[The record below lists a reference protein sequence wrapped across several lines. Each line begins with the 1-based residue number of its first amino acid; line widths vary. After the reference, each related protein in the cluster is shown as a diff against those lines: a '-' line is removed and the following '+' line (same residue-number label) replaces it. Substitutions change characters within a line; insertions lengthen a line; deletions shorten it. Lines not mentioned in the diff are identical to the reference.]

1 MIIYILK
8 TTACLLIFLA
18 FYKLFLEKEN
28 MHTFKR
34 FYLITAIILAFVIPT
49 ILFTEYVYIAPQPI
63 ATTAISNYTLDE
75 FHTIPEVAQTNELP
89 ILLWSLYALG
99 VIVFGFKFCQ
109 NLFRIGYR
117 IRKNPKIKEHF
128 ITTVLLNEKL
138 TPHTFFN
145 FIFLNK
151 QKFEAQEIPEEV
163 LLHERTHAVQKHSL
177 DVLFIEFLQV
187 ILWFNPLVYVFK
199 HSIKL
204 NHEFLADQA
213 VMQEGVETSK
223 YQKILLAFSSNAPET
238 QLANAIN
245 YSSIK
250 KRFTVMKKHTS
261 KKAVWLR
268 SLLVL
273 PLFALALYSFSE
285 TQVLEVPKQTKTI
298 PIQQEKN
305 PETESLY
312 NSEYS
317 RDEATRTQLSEYN
330 RLAEKYNAQP
340 INQRIIKKV
349 ELKKLET
356 IYRAM
361 TSVQKENAQPFPE
374 CPPPPKTSQDGAT
387 EAQVSEYNSIAS
399 KYSDMNMHT
408 IIGKSEIVRME
419 QLYNLMTEKQKR
431 KVSAYPELP
440 PMPQGQ
446 ASTKQV
452 NEYNALAKKYNTMN
466 SNNMRIQKSEVA
478 RMEYLYSIMTEK
490 QKKGAEAFPELPPM
504 PEPPMPPTAPQVKKG
519 EVSNIPPPPAPPKTI
534 KGKTSNNPPQPPTPK
549 SPLDHIIEMA
559 KKDATF
565 YYEDKKISSDKAIE
579 ILKKDK
585 NLNIDTRNS
594 TSKKPVVRI
603 SKEPISIEN

>member
-1 MIIYILK
+1 MKLQERN
-8 TTACLLIFLA
+8 FL
-18 FYKLFLEKEN
+18 
-28 MHTFKR
+28 
-34 FYLITAIILAFVIPT
+34 
-49 ILFTEYVYIAPQPI
+49 
-63 ATTAISNYTLDE
+63 
-75 FHTIPEVAQTNELP
+75 
-89 ILLWSLYALG
+89 
-99 VIVFGFKFCQ
+99 
-109 NLFRIGYR
+109 
-117 IRKNPKIKEHF
+117 
-128 ITTVLLNEKL
+128 
-138 TPHTFFN
+138 
-145 FIFLNK
+145 
-151 QKFEAQEIPEEV
+151 
-163 LLHERTHAVQKHSL
+163 
-177 DVLFIEFLQV
+177 
-187 ILWFNPLVYVFK
+187 
-199 HSIKL
+199 
-204 NHEFLADQA
+204 
-213 VMQEGVETSK
+213 
-223 YQKILLAFSSNAPET
+223 
-238 QLANAIN
+238 
-245 YSSIK
+245 
-250 KRFTVMKKHTS
+250 
-261 KKAVWLR
+261 
-268 SLLVL
+268 
-273 PLFALALYSFSE
+273 
-285 TQVLEVPKQTKTI
+285 
-298 PIQQEKN
+298 
-305 PETESLY
+305 
-312 NSEYS
+312 
-317 RDEATRTQLSEYN
+317 
-330 RLAEKYNAQP
+330 
-340 INQRIIKKV
+340 
-349 ELKKLET
+349 
-356 IYRAM
+356 
-361 TSVQKENAQPFPE
+361 
-374 CPPPPKTSQDGAT
+374 
-387 EAQVSEYNSIAS
+387 NSIAS

>member
-1 MIIYILK
+1 
-8 TTACLLIFLA
+8 
-18 FYKLFLEKEN
+18 
-28 MHTFKR
+28 
-34 FYLITAIILAFVIPT
+34 
-49 ILFTEYVYIAPQPI
+49 
-63 ATTAISNYTLDE
+63 
-75 FHTIPEVAQTNELP
+75 
-89 ILLWSLYALG
+89 
-99 VIVFGFKFCQ
+99 
-109 NLFRIGYR
+109 
-117 IRKNPKIKEHF
+117 
-128 ITTVLLNEKL
+128 
-138 TPHTFFN
+138 
-145 FIFLNK
+145 
-151 QKFEAQEIPEEV
+151 
-163 LLHERTHAVQKHSL
+163 
-177 DVLFIEFLQV
+177 
-187 ILWFNPLVYVFK
+187 
-199 HSIKL
+199 
-204 NHEFLADQA
+204 
-213 VMQEGVETSK
+213 
-223 YQKILLAFSSNAPET
+223 
-238 QLANAIN
+238 
-245 YSSIK
+245 
-250 KRFTVMKKHTS
+250 MKKHTS
-261 KKAVWLR
+261 KKAIWLR
-268 SLLVL
+268 TLLVL
-273 PLFALALYSFSE
+273 PLLALVLYGFSE

-305 PETESLY
+305 PGTESLY

-317 RDEATRTQLSEYN
+317 RDEATRMQLSEYN
-330 RLAEKYNAQP
+330 IRAKKYNEQP
-340 INQRIIKKV
+340 INQRIIKKI
-349 ELKKLET
+349 ELEKLES
-356 IYRAM
+356 IFRIM
-361 TSVQKENAQPFPE
+361 TSEQKQNAQPFPE
-374 CPPPPKTSQDGAT
+374 CPPPPKPNQDGAT
-387 EAQVSEYNSIAS
+387 EGQISEYDALAS

-466 SNNMRIQKSEVA
+466 SNNMRIQKSEVD
-478 RMEYLYSIMTEK
+478 RMEYIYSIMTEK

-519 EVSNIPPPPAPPKTI
+519 EVSNIPPPPMPPSAPNKKLLDQEKSMHKQEEKLVRQEKELAIQEKILVQQEKELHIQEDKLLEHEAILVTLPT
-534 KGKTSNNPPQPPTPK
+534 PPIPPTPK